1 MHVGAM
7 RNHPG
12 MDRVFIGSQAVSTG
26 QLTEH
31 ELRRWYRPIYRDVY
45 VLKSLDASLRDR
57 TLGAWLWSK
66 KRAVIAGAAAAALHG
81 SRWVDA
87 DEPIELIA
95 PSARRHDGLVVRN
108 ETLAD
113 AEVTTV
119 AGLPVTTPVRTAFDL
134 GRHRAFDEALVR
146 LDALKWATFYSIDEV
161 TKLVQLH
168 PAVRGVRQLKA
179 ILPLVDG
186 GAASPKETWLRM
198 LLIGAG
204 FPAPTTQIP
213 VMDGWRLL
221 GVLDMGWEDIK
232 VAVEYDGDHHRTD
245 RRQYAKDQRR
255 IRRLQQLGWIVIRVI
270 AEDTPDDIIGR
281 VQAAIRRR
289 SSPRSTVA

>member
-1 MHVGAM
+1 M
-7 RNHPG
+7 
-12 MDRVFIGSQAVSTG
+12 FIGSEAVTT
-26 QLTEH
+26 QKLTEH

-95 PSARRHDGLVVRN
+95 PSARRHDGLIVRN
-108 ETLAD
+108 EKLAD
-113 AEVTTV
+113 DEVTTV

-134 GRHRAFDEALVR
+134 GRHCDAGKAIAR
-146 LDALKWATFYSIDEV
+146 LDALKWATFYSVDDV
-161 TKLVQLH
+161 GQLAQRH
-168 PAVRGVRQLKA
+168 PGARGVRQLKS
-179 ILPLVDG
+179 ILPFVDG

-198 LLIGAG
+198 LLIQAG
-204 FPAPTTQIP
+204 FPRPTAQIP

-221 GVLDMGWEDIK
+221 AVLDMGWEDIK
-232 VAVEYDGDHHRTD
+232 VAAEYDGDQHRTI
-245 RRQYAKDQRR
+245 RAQYVKDQRR
-255 IRRLQQLGWIVIRVI
+255 IRRLEQLGWIVIRVV
-270 AEDTPDDIIGR
+270 AEDLADD
-281 VQAAIRRR
+281 VIRRVR
-289 SSPRSTVA
+289 EALQGRKPPRSTAA